1 MYNSFFILLA
11 GILPFVMMGI
21 PAGYCLN
28 RKLSKKPSAE
38 CTYAYALFM
47 GYIGYSV
54 PAIYLTSFGIPVR
67 KFGFILLAAAVITLG
82 IFIFHLKKNE
92 KLSDLIPSKWFVISA
107 LIVFA
112 VLNFGFL
119 TMNPLHYRMDD
130 FSDLR
135 YYTAAGEAWKT
146 IPHRNWMRLYSE
158 KNALWLSWAAI
169 CNNGMERICPVLSF
183 SLISTWA
190 GVDTSAVSGAVGNL
204 AVFFVFSGTVSFM
217 DGLKVPDSVK
227 GAAAVWTALCPMVVI
242 SMLNCFLP
250 MTMMI
255 GAVIF
260 ACTFFPRLFER
271 PCILCAVA
279 AGGFIGVFMET
290 VLDGLYILWG
300 LYILTLVCM
309 LFAGRIRAG
318 DLRLVLTGAA
328 VSLLTVLPV
337 IRAMFLELVS
347 TSSVRTAFNSIYAF
361 AYSRTALT
369 FAFFGTKLTGRG
381 SVYVFAV
388 TILSIVLVFAG
399 ILGLV
404 LYFLRTRDFRFT
416 NILAVLA
423 VSLFFLALSYE
434 AQYAFYKVFQLGFPG
449 LVIGTVLFVVF
460 ILQEFSRAG
469 KKTGFWRYK
478 AASLLLIAVMTF
490 VVICSAGGSCGH
502 IYRCSVKYTNAKDAN
517 PNLTYLTKDGRPN
530 WEVLDTIGTVSG
542 KNILYISNNEES
554 HAQTLF
560 SYFGRGNRIWYLD
573 PETYELS
580 KINGYGW
587 QDVEPENEIPAD
599 AEIYIE
605 DGKEKFILNDA
616 ERDGFISALGCYG
629 PGDTRSVTLDGS
641 PAAGVNRLRLIV
653 FSRENRSVELTL
665 NVTAENGGEE
675 IVLRTSDGKGTEAL
689 RFPVNED
696 VPVRLQVG
704 AGRSEILFEAE
715 AGQTFSLNSYRIG
728 HRYSADIA

>member
-183 SLISTWA
+183 SLIATWA
-190 GVDTSAVSGAVGNL
+190 GVDASAVSGAVGNL

-347 TSSVRTAFNSIYAF
+347 TSSVRTTFNSIYAF

-416 NILAVLA
+416 NILVVLA

-542 KNILYISNNEES
+542 KNILYISS
-554 HAQTLF
+554 
-560 SYFGRGNRIWYLD
+560 
-573 PETYELS
+573 
-580 KINGYGW
+580 
-587 QDVEPENEIPAD
+587 
-599 AEIYIE
+599 
-605 DGKEKFILNDA
+605 
-616 ERDGFISALGCYG
+616 
-629 PGDTRSVTLDGS
+629 
-641 PAAGVNRLRLIV
+641 
-653 FSRENRSVELTL
+653 
-665 NVTAENGGEE
+665 
-675 IVLRTSDGKGTEAL
+675 
-689 RFPVNED
+689 
-696 VPVRLQVG
+696 
-704 AGRSEILFEAE
+704 
-715 AGQTFSLNSYRIG
+715 
-728 HRYSADIA
+728 